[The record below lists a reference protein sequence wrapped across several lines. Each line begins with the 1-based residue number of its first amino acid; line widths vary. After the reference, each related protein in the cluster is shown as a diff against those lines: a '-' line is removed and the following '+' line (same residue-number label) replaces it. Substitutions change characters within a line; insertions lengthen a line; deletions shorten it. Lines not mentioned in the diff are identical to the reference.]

1 MSTMMRTVSNLN
13 TRSLLSLTSQGGFRK
28 HHSVRHQQKCV
39 DKGHVGRCS
48 RWIHSCQLAWGSLG
62 FPPFQF
68 DPDALLRSQDE
79 LSDRPQ
85 LLTCLTGFDVKVT
98 QNVRQ
103 HHLLFHLRKPLT
115 WGAIAVVDTR
125 QLFWLWVDCA
135 WRRIK
140 PQKKPACSYLYS
152 CGVQR
157 RRGCMRTEAVPL
169 NSRA

>member
-115 WGAIAVVDTR
+115 SDQTTKETCMLLPM
-125 QLFWLWVDCA
+125 QLRSPAEKGMYAYGGRPTEFSG
-135 WRRIK
+135 IK
-140 PQKKPACSYLYS
+140 RS
-152 CGVQR
+152 G
-157 RRGCMRTEAVPL
+157 L
-169 NSRA
+169 NSSGSGKYRGSRWRA